1 MLLLYPPP
9 HTLLAQSSF
18 KGQVANL
25 HSLLRG
31 SSTSRRPPHPGAPPM
46 HRAKTPSFEV
56 TVARTQKCRERRA
69 HYRRQQESRGL
80 QVSLA
85 LGRPRLDLPL
95 VARTAAECWWASQIP
110 VWEACYQ
117 VSAAKR
123 ITAMADATIQ
133 AVESLTRAW
142 VEVAR
147 AGALVAA
154 AGDTVVRPTMA
165 MAVEQA
171 VEQAAVPAAEQ
182 AADPAADPAGAQAV
196 RRSGPALAAG
206 AGSASP
212 GEWPLPPE
220 LTFLVM
226 EKWLRAKCAWRSLAC
241 VSKATSDTDDHAR
254 AERLAAEREDA
265 VDDWAAI
272 RAEGVS
278 KLLAAYWPKG
288 HHPNT

>member
-1 MLLLYPPP
+1 M
-9 HTLLAQSSF
+9 
-18 KGQVANL
+18 
-25 HSLLRG
+25 
-31 SSTSRRPPHPGAPPM
+31 
-46 HRAKTPSFEV
+46 
-56 TVARTQKCRERRA
+56 
-69 HYRRQQESRGL
+69 
-80 QVSLA
+80 A

-95 VARTAAECWWASQIP
+95 VARTPAEFWWQSQIP

-117 VSAAKR
+117 VSAAKK

-171 VEQAAVPAAEQ
+171 VEHAAVPAAEQ
-182 AADPAADPAGAQAV
+182 AAEQAADPAAAQAV
-196 RRSGPALAAG
+196 RRSGPALAAV
-206 AGSASP
+206 ARSASQ

>member
-1 MLLLYPPP
+1 
-9 HTLLAQSSF
+9 
-18 KGQVANL
+18 
-25 HSLLRG
+25 
-31 SSTSRRPPHPGAPPM
+31 
-46 HRAKTPSFEV
+46 
-56 TVARTQKCRERRA
+56 
-69 HYRRQQESRGL
+69 
-80 QVSLA
+80 
-85 LGRPRLDLPL
+85 LDLPL
-95 VARTAAECWWASQIP
+95 VARTPAEFWWASQIP

-117 VSAAKR
+117 VGAAKR

-133 AVESLTRAW
+133 AVESARAW
-142 VEVAR
+142 AEVAR

-154 AGDTVVRPTMA
+154 AGDTVARPTTA

-182 AADPAADPAGAQAV
+182 AADPAAAQAV
-196 RRSGPALAAG
+196 RRSGPALAAV
-206 AGSASP
+206 ARSASP

-265 VDDWAAI
+265 L
-272 RAEGVS
+272 S
-278 KLLAAYWPKG
+278 
-288 HHPNT
+288 

>member
-1 MLLLYPPP
+1 
-9 HTLLAQSSF
+9 
-18 KGQVANL
+18 
-25 HSLLRG
+25 
-31 SSTSRRPPHPGAPPM
+31 M
-46 HRAKTPSFEV
+46 HRAKTTPSFEV
-56 TVARTQKCRERRA
+56 TVARTQKCRTRRV
-69 HYRRQQESRGL
+69 HYAQQQESRGL
-80 QVSLA
+80 QVNSA

-95 VARTAAECWWASQIP
+95 VARTPAEFWWQSQIP

-117 VSAAKR
+117 VSAAKK

-133 AVESLTRAW
+133 AVESARAW

-241 VSKATSDTDDHAR
+241 VSKATSATDDHAR
-254 AERLAAEREDA
+254 AERLAAERKDA

>member
-1 MLLLYPPP
+1 M
-9 HTLLAQSSF
+9 
-18 KGQVANL
+18 
-25 HSLLRG
+25 
-31 SSTSRRPPHPGAPPM
+31 
-46 HRAKTPSFEV
+46 
-56 TVARTQKCRERRA
+56 
-69 HYRRQQESRGL
+69 
-80 QVSLA
+80 A

-95 VARTAAECWWASQIP
+95 VARTPAEFWWQSQIP

-123 ITAMADATIQ
+123 IIAVADATIK
-133 AVESLTRAW
+133 AVK
-142 VEVAR
+142 EVAR

-154 AGDTVVRPTMA
+154 AGDTVARPPTA

-171 VEQAAVPAAEQ
+171 VEHAAVPAAEQ
-182 AADPAADPAGAQAV
+182 AAEQAADPAAAQAV
-196 RRSGPALAAG
+196 RRSGPALAAV
-206 AGSASP
+206 ARSASQ